1 MAEPLLWIEL
11 FITKVVVATL
21 ALMCYNRGSDSRFGN
36 PARVGEMRMEQT
48 RLCPHGHTMTLQ
60 KITLHFERG
69 GFSADVHD
77 VTAYVCPHCGSRL
90 IPGLIAEQVSETVE
104 SLFKAASRAVP
115 LKSPVPYSRLV
126 FQPLAA

>member
-1 MAEPLLWIEL
+1 MIG
-11 FITKVVVATL
+11 
-21 ALMCYNRGSDSRFGN
+21 YGSDSRFGN
-36 PARVGEMRMEQT
+36 PARVGEMKMEQT
-48 RLCPHGHTMTLQ
+48 HLCPHGHTMTLQ
-60 KITLHFERG
+60 KITLHFERD

-115 LKSPVPYSRLV
+115 SRSPVPYSRLV